1 MEQFVSRPSKA
12 LMLRAHLEMDLRLE
26 HAGSSLGSFLEEDL
40 SSAYLGLGHE
50 AQAHLERFRCFL
62 HAFYVGKHG
71 YWPPAPLQ
79 RNSAA
84 LPKSTYRTM
93 YLDFRNLY
101 EYLVDSGSS
110 GSIQNNRP
118 ADGGICVLQ
127 NIKNFDTRNKYAS
140 LPHPLPLVPEL
151 RTMPKPPRSGGM
163 KVIFGKRQ
171 TKFDRRAIALTALS
185 AATNSSSVAVMGCPL
200 VREYLRFEETWTMK
214 ESETISCSD
223 ARKVR
228 WILIYSILQ
237 TLISVT
243 GAPKE
248 VKDTEG
254 VSYPLCCQTA
264 GTPPWQ
270 NIGKEAHVEA
280 SGGPMT
286 INVSRQASTIEPDI
300 DYLTPS
306 RTSSII
312 TADIPPP
319 ITVSRKVSVGSDL
332 TLRTPI
338 PRKLTSCDILTPGY
352 EEPVKSR
359 AMSDPST
366 IASSA
371 DGATSRGGW
380 SSTSS
385 EDDMDHVSV
394 MGSGSE
400 KGLHEGEVDVFQEG
414 MDDLRELRALAKRIS
429 RTNFRTVTWG
439 PKVDQTPAPLKFPCY
454 PDVVALNNAISG
466 E

>member
-12 LMLRAHLEMDLRLE
+12 LILRAHLEMDLRLE
-26 HAGSSLGSFLEEDL
+26 HAGSSLGSFLEDDL

-62 HAFYVGKHG
+62 HSFHVGKHG

-79 RNSAA
+79 RNSTA
-84 LPKSTYRTM
+84 LPKSICRTM

-101 EYLVDSGSS
+101 EYLVDSSSS
-110 GSIQNNRP
+110 GSIQDNRP

-127 NIKNFDTRNKYAS
+127 NINNFDTRNKYTS

-151 RTMPKPPRSGGM
+151 RTMPKPPKPGGM
-163 KVIFGKRQ
+163 KMLFGKRQ
-171 TKFDRRAIALTALS
+171 TKHDRRAIALTALS
-185 AATNSSSVAVMGCPL
+185 AATNSNSTAVMECPL

-214 ESETISCSD
+214 ESATISCSD

-243 GAPKE
+243 GAPNE

-270 NIGKEAHVEA
+270 NVGKEGHEKA
-280 SGGPMT
+280 GGGKM
-286 INVSRQASTIEPDI
+286 IANVSRQASTIEPDI
-300 DYLTPS
+300 DYRTPS
-306 RTSSII
+306 RSPSII

-319 ITVSRKVSVGSDL
+319 IVVPRKASVESDL

-338 PRKLTSCDILTPGY
+338 PLKPTSCDILTPGY
-352 EEPVKSR
+352 GESAKSGR

-366 IASSA
+366 VASSA
-371 DGATSRGGW
+371 DGATSGGGW
-380 SSTSS
+380 SSISS
-385 EDDMDHVSV
+385 EDDMDHLSV
-394 MGSGSE
+394 IGSGSE
-400 KGLHEGEVDVFQEG
+400 KGLHEGEIDVFQEG
-414 MDDLRELRALAKRIS
+414 MDDLRELRALAKRMS
-429 RTNFRTVTWG
+429 RTNFRAVTWG
-439 PKVDQTPAPLKFPCY
+439 PKVDPTPIL
-454 PDVVALNNAISG
+454 
-466 E
+466 